1 MFKIFVILI
10 CLLAAAFYFPK
21 TRPVV
26 LDTLAPVINPGLA
39 WQSRNEMK
47 EILRALRVRNQAGRE
62 LPARGRSFSVWME
75 AQYPGGRGMDAWG
88 TPYSLKTW
96 SDSIGVLSN
105 GPDLEVNTE
114 DDLLE
119 TTRIERQRRRRR

>member
-1 MFKIFVILI
+1 VGKIILI
-10 CLLAAAFYFPK
+10 LILLFGASLYFPR

-26 LDTLAPVINPGLA
+26 LDTLAPVLNPGLE
-39 WQSRNEMK
+39 WQSRNEMR

-62 LPARGRSFSVWME
+62 LPARGRSFLVWME

-96 SDSIGVLSN
+96 ADSIGIASN
-105 GPDLEVNTE
+105 GPDLEINTA
-114 DDLLE
+114 DDFVE
-119 TTRIERQRRRRR
+119 TTRIERQRRRR